1 MLSSIY
7 SLKYSR
13 SPRSIRYLFQRLASE
28 ARKAK
33 DTWRYS
39 LSPLQ
44 IPEAYDGDYV
54 ESGTQAIW
62 IIGESIAVDAI
73 PALVRHT

>member
-1 MLSSIY
+1 
-7 SLKYSR
+7 
-13 SPRSIRYLFQRLASE
+13 
-28 ARKAK
+28 
-33 DTWRYS
+33 
-39 LSPLQ
+39 LQ
-44 IPEAYDGDYV
+44 IPEAYDEDCV